1 MFKRLD
7 TSKALIGCRG
17 LLIAQPGEDIKAVV
31 DTSIG
36 YGVAPHRLT
45 TRFTLDRQQCL
56 PPGPGALS
64 ECLNYDSQVP
74 KCEGMAIVSCNT
86 GKSCAAPFEYQGKPA
101 WSCVGVGI
109 GSKPEYCTTVD
120 GEWQQCAALVKNINR
135 MTSAGDQCVLPFEFG
150 GVGYYD
156 CLGVDPATGNPG
168 FCK

>member
-1 MFKRLD
+1 
-7 TSKALIGCRG
+7 
-17 LLIAQPGEDIKAVV
+17 
-31 DTSIG
+31 
-36 YGVAPHRLT
+36 
-45 TRFTLDRQQCL
+45 
-56 PPGPGALS
+56 
-64 ECLNYDSQVP
+64 
-74 KCEGMAIVSCNT
+74 MAIVSCNT

-135 MTSAGDQCVLPFEFG
+135 CLEEKVFSYKKRDRDVDLLICTESCIWMTSAGDQCVLPFEFG